1 MKETTN
7 IDIVMLAFSNS
18 EELIQITNTALR
30 TLYESEDDSIKFHVY
45 LVESKRGISY
55 KYKNLDIKMIY
66 PSVSFG
72 YHKYLN
78 IGRKQGTS
86 EYVVLCNNDLVFHK
100 HWASNILR
108 EFHSDTNLISTSPY
122 NSGTHSQLY
131 RIPRSSGMHYGYKTG
146 MHITGWCI
154 FHKRT
159 IYNIIGD
166 LDERFIFWCCD
177 DDYGMTIKNYKLKH
191 ALVSDSVVDHV
202 ESKTLNTKGKAER
215 DNLTIEQ
222 YKIYKKKWALK

>member
-1 MKETTN
+1 MKEITN
-7 IDIVMLAFSNS
+7 VDVVILAFSNS
-18 EELIQITNTALR
+18 EELIQTTNDALR

-45 LVESKRGISY
+45 LVESKKGISY

-66 PSVSFG
+66 PDVPFG

-86 EYVVLCNNDLVFHK
+86 EYVVLCNNDLIFHK
-100 HWASNILR
+100 HWATNILLQ
-108 EFHSDTNLISTSPY
+108 FHSVPDLISTSPY
-122 NSGTHSQLY
+122 NNGTHAQLY
-131 RIPRSSGMHYGYKTG
+131 RIPRSSGMHYGYRTG

-154 FHKRT
+154 FHKRK
-159 IYNIIGD
+159 IYDIIGD

-177 DDYGMTIKNYKLKH
+177 DDYGMTIKKHNLKH

-202 ESKTLNTKGKAER
+202 ESKTLNTKNKHEQEI
-215 DNLTIEQ
+215 LTNQQ
-222 YKIYKKKWALK
+222 YKIYKQKWALK